1 MLRGTG
7 STDRVLIRRAEGKR
21 MAKAQEGR
29 PGLGPSGA
37 VEVRVAH
44 MPLGSDFGPE
54 EGQAL
59 LEVLRQ
65 DRLTEGPQNTA
76 FQAEFAEMC
85 GVPHAFT
92 MANCSVALILA
103 GTLCGLRPGD
113 EVITTPI
120 TYVSTTTSILSCG
133 ATPVFADI
141 DPRTF
146 NIDPASIE
154 ARLTP
159 RTKAIFVVHLFGQCC
174 DMDAINAIARA
185 HDLRVIEDAAH
196 VTGTTYKG
204 RPAGSLGDAGAF
216 SFHSRKNITTLG
228 EGGMLTTGRADWA
241 ERIPALRGIGL
252 VHGIAREDP
261 LDYWLP
267 LPYDVDAPDG
277 FIPTNYR
284 MSEAQAAVGRVQLR
298 RVPEMNARR
307 RAVARRYTAGLS
319 GLRGITT
326 PHEQFPNE
334 HNYYLYALLVD
345 STAGFSRDALMRM
358 LYREFGVQAIT
369 GYPPAYWFSLYQK
382 RGYARGLCPVAER
395 VYGNVL
401 MLPVYA
407 RLTDAE
413 IDYVIDSV
421 IQAVRRLQA

>member
-1 MLRGTG
+1 MVTTAG
-7 STDRVLIRRAEGKR
+7 DKVHVK
-21 MAKAQEGR
+21 
-29 PGLGPSGA
+29 
-37 VEVRVAH
+37 VAH
-44 MPLGSDFGPE
+44 MPLGSDFGLE

-65 DRLTEGPQNTA
+65 DRLTEGPQNAA
-76 FQAEFAEMC
+76 FETEFARMS
-85 GVPHAFT
+85 GVPYAFT

-113 EVITTPI
+113 EVITTPL
-120 TYVSTTTSILSCG
+120 TYVSTTTSILSVG

-141 DPRTF
+141 DPRSF
-146 NIDPASIE
+146 NIDPESIVSH
-154 ARLTP
+154 LTP
-159 RTKAIFVVHLFGQCC
+159 RTRAIYVVHLFGQCC
-174 DMDAINAIARA
+174 DMDAVAAIARA

-196 VTGTTYKG
+196 VTGMTYNG

-228 EGGMLTTGRADWA
+228 EGGMLTTARADWA
-241 ERIPALRGIGL
+241 ERIPPLRGIG
-252 VHGIAREDP
+252 VNHSVQRDDA

-277 FIPTNYR
+277 YIPTNYR

-307 RAVARRYTAGLS
+307 RAVARRYSEGLA
-319 GLRGITT
+319 GLRGIAT
-326 PHEQFPNE
+326 PYEERAGE
-334 HNYYLYALLVD
+334 HSYYLYALLVD
-345 STAGFSRDALMRM
+345 PATAGFTRDALMRT

-369 GYPPAYWFSLYQK
+369 GYPPAYWFSLFQK
-382 RGYARGLCPVAER
+382 RGYARGLSPVAER

-407 RLTDAE
+407 RLTDVE

-421 IQAVRRLQA
+421 TRAVRGLQG

>member
-1 MLRGTG
+1 
-7 STDRVLIRRAEGKR
+7 
-21 MAKAQEGR
+21 
-29 PGLGPSGA
+29 
-37 VEVRVAH
+37 
-44 MPLGSDFGPE
+44 
-54 EGQAL
+54 
-59 LEVLRQ
+59 
-65 DRLTEGPQNTA
+65 
-76 FQAEFAEMC
+76 
-85 GVPHAFT
+85 

-103 GTLCGLRPGD
+103 GTLCGLRTGD
-113 EVITTPI
+113 EVITTPL
-120 TYVSTTTSILSCG
+120 TYVSTTTSILNCG

-141 DPRTF
+141 DPRSF

-154 ARLTP
+154 RHITP
-159 RTKAIFVVHLFGQCC
+159 RTRAIFVVHLFGQCC
-174 DMDAINAIARA
+174 DMDAVNAIARA

-228 EGGMLTTGRADWA
+228 EGGMLTTARADWA
-241 ERIPALRGIGL
+241 ERIPPLRGIGL
-252 VHGIAREDP
+252 IHGVKREDP

-298 RVPEMNARR
+298 RVSEMNARR
-307 RAVARRYTAGLS
+307 RAIARRYSEGLAGLC
-319 GLRGITT
+319 GIAT
-326 PHEQFPNE
+326 PYEQFPGE
-334 HNYYLYALLVD
+334 HSYYLYALLVEPA
-345 STAGFSRDALMRM
+345 TAGFTRDALMRM

-407 RLTDAE
+407 RLADADV
-413 IDYVIDSV
+413 DYVIESV
-421 IQAVRRLQA
+421 IQAVRRLQS

>member
-1 MLRGTG
+1 
-7 STDRVLIRRAEGKR
+7 
-21 MAKAQEGR
+21 MAKATEDQGR
-29 PGLGPSGA
+29 AAGA
-37 VEVRVAH
+37 PAGQVQIKVAH
-44 MPLGSDFGPE
+44 MPLGSDFGAE

-59 LEVLRQ
+59 LDVLRQ
-65 DRLTEGPQNTA
+65 DRLTEGPQNAA
-76 FQAEFAEMC
+76 FQAEFAKMC

-141 DPRTF
+141 HPRSF
-146 NIDPASIE
+146 NIDPASI
-154 ARLTP
+154 AACLTP

-174 DMDAINAIARA
+174 DMDAVNAIARA
-185 HDLRVIEDAAH
+185 RDLRVIEDAAH

-228 EGGMLTTGRADWA
+228 EGGMLTTARSDWA
-241 ERIPALRGIGL
+241 DRIPSLRGIGL
-252 VHGIAREDP
+252 VHGIRRDDP

-277 FIPTNYR
+277 YIPTNYR
-284 MSEAQAAVGRVQLR
+284 MSEPQAAVGRVQLR

-307 RAVARRYTAGLS
+307 RTIAHRYTDGLS
-319 GLRGITT
+319 GLRGVST
-326 PHEQFPNE
+326 PYEQFPGE

-345 STAGFSRDALMRM
+345 PEEAGFTRDALMRM
-358 LYREFGVQAIT
+358 LYREYGVQAIT

-395 VYGNVL
+395 VYSNVL

-407 RLTDAE
+407 RLTDQE

-421 IQAVRRLQA
+421 IGSVRRLQG